1 MPEDRARPV
10 VVVTDDEPHIR
21 AIVVAKL
28 RAAGYDVHEAGDGQE
43 ALSLT
48 REVHPDLL
56 ITDLQMPYMSGLELC
71 VALRADPATSAI
83 PALLLTARGFLV
95 SDEQISQTNIRGVR
109 SKPFS
114 VRDVLQDA
122 QRLMQKAA

>member
-1 MPEDRARPV
+1 MTESARKPV
-10 VVVTDDEPHIR
+10 VIVSDDEPHIR
-21 AIVVAKL
+21 AIVASKL
-28 RAAGYDVHEAGDGQE
+28 RVAGYDVHEAGDGQE
-43 ALSLT
+43 ALNLARELT
-48 REVHPDLL
+48 PDLV

-71 VALRADPATSAI
+71 VALREHAPTSGV

-95 SDEQISQTNIRGVR
+95 TDDELSKTNIRGVR

-122 QRLMQKAA
+122 ERLIRAA